1 MPLTRTQPKEDILCR
16 HPGEDA
22 ELTKALALY
31 TEGLD
36 EFVDF
41 GTHILDWE
49 FRKEDLREESIPI
62 ISLFR
67 RILELTDAIS
77 ILLKS
82 HVADPCEILLR
93 TLFETTLSLEY
104 ILKTDTDRR
113 ALCYLFTV
121 YAERLTFLKRH
132 DPNDSNYKQYQKDY
146 KHGRVYKDV
155 PKISNLEGK
164 IAAADEWIE
173 RPEHT
178 EVKNEYVRVK
188 QIKKKVKGWFTPF
201 SDLTNQDEEGKPK
214 FLESIQ
220 DLAKHLGKFDLY
232 ETLYRSWSRSVHAT
246 DVITGNFL
254 GKDSS
259 VAMVALRQPV
269 QAHAV
274 ANLTIRLLE
283 DVLFNVHRFNER
295 RKNEQYR
302 EMIGKIIW
310 WIKAY
315 NLNYT
320 KPIIERNIN
329 FEDL

>member
-16 HPGEDA
+16 HPGEDV
-22 ELTKALALY
+22 ELTQALTLY

-49 FRKEDLREESIPI
+49 FKKEDLREERMPV

-82 HVADPCEILLR
+82 HAADPCEILLR
-93 TLFETTLSLEY
+93 TLFETALSLEY
-104 ILKTDTDRR
+104 VLKTDTDRR
-113 ALCYLFTV
+113 ALCYLFAG
-121 YAERLTFLKRH
+121 YAERLTFIKRH
-132 DPNDSNYKQYQKDY
+132 DPEDSNYKQYQKDY
-146 KHGRVYKDV
+146 KNGRVYKDV
-155 PKISNLEGK
+155 PEISNLKEK
-164 IAAADEWIE
+164 IARIQEWID
-173 RPEHT
+173 RPEHA
-178 EVKNEYVRVK
+178 EVKDEYVRVK
-188 QIKKKVKGWFTPF
+188 QIKKKVREWFTPF
-201 SDLTNQDEEGKPK
+201 SDLTNQDEKGKPE

-232 ETLYRSWSRSVHAT
+232 EALYKKWSKSVHAT

-254 GKDSS
+254 GKDGS

-269 QAHAV
+269 QAHAI
-274 ANLTIRLLE
+274 ANLTLRLLE
-283 DVLFNVHRFNER
+283 DVLLSLNRFNER
-295 RKNEQYR
+295 RKNEYYR
-302 EMIGKIIW
+302 DMMGKIFW
-310 WIKAY
+310 WTKAY
-315 NLNYT
+315 HLNYT
-320 KPIIERNIN
+320 KPIIERDIN